1 VTLARSPHL
10 ATLVAATAIAPL
22 AMNVFLPSLPGMAV
36 HFDADYGLVQLSVS
50 LYLAATALLQLF
62 IGPASDRF
70 GRRPVMLLSFVV
82 FLAGSL
88 AAIVAP
94 TIEALLAA
102 RMLQAFAAAGMVLSR
117 AIVRDTVGPDEAASK
132 LGYITMGMALV
143 PMVGPII
150 GGFLDEAF
158 GWQSTFVL
166 IFGAGLVAFVVVW
179 FDLSETNHNRSASMS
194 AQFRSYP
201 DLLGSRRFWGYAL
214 ASAFTSGTFFAF
226 LGGGPYVAT
235 EMLGLR
241 PSQYGLYFAIISGGY
256 MVGNFVSG
264 RYSRRFGVNAMMLA
278 GAAIALLGTGASL
291 LLFGIGLFHAIS
303 LFGPM
308 ALIGIGN
315 GMTLP
320 NANAGLVSVRPHLAG
335 SASGLGGAL
344 QIGGGAALSVVSGAL
359 LGPQTGPWPLLWVMF
374 LSCIAAVLVTMWIIH
389 IAAST
394 PEKAL

>member
-1 VTLARSPHL
+1 
-10 ATLVAATAIAPL
+10 
-22 AMNVFLPSLPGMAV
+22 M
-36 HFDADYGLVQLSVS
+36 
-50 LYLAATALLQLF
+50 
-62 IGPASDRF
+62 
-70 GRRPVMLLSFVV
+70 
-82 FLAGSL
+82 
-88 AAIVAP
+88 
-94 TIEALLAA
+94 
-102 RMLQAFAAAGMVLSR
+102 
-117 AIVRDTVGPDEAASK
+117 
-132 LGYITMGMALV
+132 
-143 PMVGPII
+143 
-150 GGFLDEAF
+150 
-158 GWQSTFVL
+158 L
-166 IFGAGLVAFVVVW
+166 IFGAGLVAFIVVW

-278 GAAIALLGTGASL
+278 GAAIALLGTDASL

-335 SASGLGGAL
+335 SASGRGAL

-374 LSCIAAVLVTMWIIH
+374 LSCIVAVLVTMWIIR

-394 PEKAL
+394 PENAL